1 MTDWRKVA
9 AASAVNAGI
18 KDPDIF
24 VRQIGAESNFNPKAG
39 SSAGAQGIAQI
50 MPATAKS
57 WKVDPWNPKAAL
69 DAAANNM
76 ARYLK
81 SYKGDWSKA
90 LAAYNAGPGAVAK
103 YGGVP
108 PFKETKGYIAKI
120 LGGQKPSG
128 AVGASRR
135 TAAASSTPVASVDP
149 GFSPLQQSA
158 LRSVFND
165 GPMRGLIEQAIVA
178 RGTQA
183 VTPTPVSKPAGAA
196 VTSNVAGG
204 PGKSWKSLASWAAK
218 NFDAHVQGDFQTT
231 GGKHAPGSNHY
242 KGTAIDLGDA
252 NTSRRQFNQIAAY
265 ARQHPEQFK
274 ELYFNKLGWG
284 IRNGKIV
291 KGLKVAGHDDHM
303 HMAV

>member
-81 SYKGDWSKA
+81 SYKGDWAKA

-108 PFKETKGYIAKI
+108 PF
-120 LGGQKPSG
+120 
-128 AVGASRR
+128 
-135 TAAASSTPVASVDP
+135 
-149 GFSPLQQSA
+149 
-158 LRSVFND
+158 
-165 GPMRGLIEQAIVA
+165 
-178 RGTQA
+178 
-183 VTPTPVSKPAGAA
+183 
-196 VTSNVAGG
+196 
-204 PGKSWKSLASWAAK
+204 
-218 NFDAHVQGDFQTT
+218 
-231 GGKHAPGSNHY
+231 
-242 KGTAIDLGDA
+242 
-252 NTSRRQFNQIAAY
+252 
-265 ARQHPEQFK
+265 
-274 ELYFNKLGWG
+274 
-284 IRNGKIV
+284 
-291 KGLKVAGHDDHM
+291 
-303 HMAV
+303 